1 MTLIVDASALYA
13 GTDANDPN
21 HQVVATLL
29 RTEGSLVTSE
39 AVATEADHLVLTR
52 LGIDVELQFL
62 DDLAE
67 GALAVE
73 CLGLSELRLARDV
86 ARQYRDLELV
96 ARRRSSS
103 DAGTHLHP
111 ASRRCSS
118 LTDGPVCALLAPC
131 EAGAAA
137 PQHSKDL
144 CDRPLGLGDASL
156 IVLAHRFHTRRVASF
171 DHRCFR
177 MVEPLQGGAFTVL
190 PADG

>member
-21 HQVVATLL
+21 HQVVAALL
-29 RTEGSLVTSE
+29 RTEGPLVTSE
-39 AVATEADHLVLTR
+39 AVAAEADHLVLTR

-73 CLGLSELRLARDV
+73 CLGRSELRLARDV
-86 ARQYRDLELV
+86 ARQYRDL
-96 ARRRSSS
+96 
-103 DAGTHLHP
+103 
-111 ASRRCSS
+111 
-118 LTDGPVCALLAPC
+118 
-131 EAGAAA
+131 
-137 PQHSKDL
+137 Q
-144 CDRPLGLGDASL
+144 LGLGDASL
-156 IVLAHRFHTRRVASF
+156 IVLAHRLGTRRVASF

-177 MVEPLQGGAFTVL
+177 MVKPLQGGTFTVL